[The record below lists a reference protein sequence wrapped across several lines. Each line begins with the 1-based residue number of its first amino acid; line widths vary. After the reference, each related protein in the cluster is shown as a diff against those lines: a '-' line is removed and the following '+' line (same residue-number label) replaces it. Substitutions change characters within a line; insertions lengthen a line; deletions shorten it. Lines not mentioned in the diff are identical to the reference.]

1 MSARSSARS
10 VLVLAV
16 LVGCGKSAAKAPPE
30 ADPAKI
36 KALAAKMVKNL
47 PVPAAVR
54 DCKEEEM
61 LGNATLTKVTL
72 LQLAEEAV
80 EKRPEHEEYVN
91 PVDLDIPAARTL
103 VESKDEMAR
112 RQAAAE
118 FLLAPSFLVYNIDL
132 VDTPLPM
139 GVKDFKRGHVG
150 ARGIRYDAKGTALCQ
165 YVFLWSNHPDKQA
178 WAIKMTDKPMV
189 DPAVKLEMQKDL
201 RAQMLVRVAG
211 LGAPPPKTSGPADDR
226 HDRN

>member
-1 MSARSSARS
+1 MSARSSVRS
-10 VLVLAV
+10 VLLLTTLAA
-16 LVGCGKSAAKAPPE
+16 CSKSAAKAPE

-36 KALAAKMVKNL
+36 KTLAARMVKNV

-61 LGNATLTKVTL
+61 LDNATLTK
-72 LQLAEEAV
+72 LAEQPIL
-80 EKRPEHEEYVN
+80 KRPEFEDYVN
-91 PVDLDIPAARTL
+91 PSELDMPAARTL
-103 VESKDEMAR
+103 IESQDPTSR

-118 FLLAPSFLVYNIDL
+118 LSLAQSFLVYHIDL

-150 ARGIRYDAKGTALCQ
+150 ARGLRYDKNGSVQCQ
-165 YVFLWSNHPDKQA
+165 YVFLWTNHPDKQA
-178 WAIKMTDKPMV
+178 WAIKMTDKPLV

-201 RAQMLVRVAG
+201 RAQMLIRVAG
-211 LGAPPPKTSGPADDR
+211 LGAPPPKTTGPADDR

>member
-1 MSARSSARS
+1 MSARSSVRS
-10 VLVLAV
+10 LLLLSLLGA
-16 LVGCGKSAAKAPPE
+16 CGKSAAKAPE

-36 KALAAKMVKNL
+36 KTLAERMLKNL

-61 LGNATLTKVTL
+61 LGNATLTLATL
-72 LQLAEEAV
+72 TKLAEQPLP
-80 EKRPEHEEYVN
+80 KRPEYEDYVN
-91 PVDLDIPAARTL
+91 PSELDMPAARTL
-103 VESKDEMAR
+103 IESQDPTLR

-118 FLLAPSFLVYNIDL
+118 LTLAQSFLVYNIDL

-150 ARGIRYDAKGTALCQ
+150 ARGLRYDKNGNVQCQ
-165 YVFLWSNHPDKQA
+165 YVFLWTNHPDKQA
-178 WAIKMTDKPMV
+178 WAIKMTDKPLV

-211 LGAPPPKTSGPADDR
+211 LGAAPPKTTGPADDR
-226 HDRN
+226 SDRN

>member
-1 MSARSSARS
+1 MSARSSVRS
-10 VLVLAV
+10 ALLLSALVA
-16 LVGCGKSAAKAPPE
+16 CSKSSATKLPE
-30 ADPAKI
+30 ADPAKV
-36 KALAAKMVKNL
+36 KALAEWMLKSV

-54 DCKEEEM
+54 DCKDEEM
-61 LGNATLTKVTL
+61 LGGATMTRVTLTA
-72 LQLAEEAV
+72 LAEKPL

-91 PVDLDIPAARTL
+91 PPELDSPAARVL
-103 VESKDEMAR
+103 VDSKDQTER

-118 FLLAPSFLVYNIDL
+118 LMQAPFYLVYNIDL

-139 GVKDFKRGHVG
+139 GIKDFKRGHVG
-150 ARGIRYDAKGTALCQ
+150 ARALRYDKKGNIQCQ
-165 YVFLWSNHPDKQA
+165 NVFLWTNHPDKQA

-211 LGAPPPKTSGPADDR
+211 LGAPAPKTSGPADDR